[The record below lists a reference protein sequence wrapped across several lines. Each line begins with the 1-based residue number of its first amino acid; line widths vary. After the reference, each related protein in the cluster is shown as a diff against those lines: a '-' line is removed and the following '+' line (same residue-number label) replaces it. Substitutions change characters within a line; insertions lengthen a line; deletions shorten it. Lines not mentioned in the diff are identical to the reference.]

1 MGAIYKRELRSY
13 VTGVTGP
20 IFVAFLLLM
29 IGIFTTAV
37 NLLGRYPSFENA
49 LSSTVFIFMIIT
61 PLITMRSFADDKRT
75 KTDQLLYSLP
85 LSMTQIV
92 LAKYFALVTILAAP
106 CVLICLYPIILTF
119 YGTVNLGAAYGA
131 ILAFFFLGCALLA
144 IGMFLSTLTES
155 QVIAAVLS
163 LGTFILLNFMTGI
176 SGLLPVSASTSLI
189 AFLLVAAGI
198 GYLLYTMTKNVK
210 LALIA
215 FGVLALGIVAVY
227 LVRSS
232 IFEGSIQKVLSAL
245 AVFDRF
251 NSFSNGV
258 FDLSGLVYF
267 ITVAGLFVFFTIQ
280 SMEKKRWA

>member
-1 MGAIYKRELRSY
+1 M
-13 VTGVTGP
+13 
-20 IFVAFLLLM
+20 
-29 IGIFTTAV
+29 
-37 NLLGRYPSFENA
+37 
-49 LSSTVFIFMIIT
+49 
-61 PLITMRSFADDKRT
+61 
-75 KTDQLLYSLP
+75 
-85 LSMTQIV
+85 
-92 LAKYFALVTILAAP
+92 
-106 CVLICLYPIILTF
+106 
-119 YGTVNLGAAYGA
+119 
-131 ILAFFFLGCALLA
+131 
-144 IGMFLSTLTES
+144 
-155 QVIAAVLS
+155 LS
-163 LGTFILLNFMTGI
+163 LGALILLNFMTGI